1 MTVPALPVPNPALLC
16 APSDLCKG
24 PDTEGQGDGWPGVKC
39 KTGTALW
46 IYRKVFKLS
55 VCNKLGIQ

>member
-1 MTVPALPVPNPALLC
+1 MPALRVPNPALLR

-24 PDTEGQGDGWPGVKC
+24 PGREGQGDGWPGLKC

-46 IYRKVFKLS
+46 IYRKGFKLS
-55 VCNKLGIQ
+55 VCNELGMQ